1 MTIARS
7 VAPGR
12 EGEFEDWS
20 AALTRAA
27 SRWPGF
33 LGAGLLRPGHV
44 GEPWHVVFRFASAAD
59 LAAWEAS
66 PDRAEI
72 LAAGEPLVHA
82 TDVHRVS
89 GLETWFALPGRTAP
103 APPRWKMF
111 LVSAAGIYLLNILL
125 TDAVRRLHR
134 RVATVDT
141 GGARLGARHRA
152 HDVVGHAARR
162 TGARDVALRPAAAPV
177 RRQVCEAA
185 GWSPS
190 YSTTPMPL
198 IHS

>member
-1 MTIARS
+1 MGCARS

-59 LAAWEAS
+59 LAAWDSS
-66 PDRAEI
+66 PERAEI

-89 GLETWFALPGRTAP
+89 GLETWFTLPGRTAP

-111 LVSAAGIYLLNILL
+111 LVSAAAIYLLNILL
-125 TDAVRRLHR
+125 TAVY
-134 RVATVDT
+134 
-141 GGARLGARHRA
+141 GGLIAGWPVFVRA
-152 HDVVGHAARR
+152 ALVSVPVTALMTWVVMPRAAR
-162 TGARDVALRPAAAPV
+162 ALATWLYGPPRRP
-177 RRQVCEAA
+177 
-185 GWSPS
+185 
-190 YSTTPMPL
+190 
-198 IHS
+198 